1 MILMRQKI
9 GWYMLA
15 LLFLA
20 GAAFLF
26 PGGARAAGTSVTVT
40 PNASDATAA
49 VTVSD
54 AELNG
59 KEISVIC
66 YAPGIR
72 GSVNDITANRDLIV
86 YMNQYTVNGTAS
98 FSFRVKRQL
107 VSGEYTLVVSSEKG
121 QVTTP
126 FRFVTES
133 TKEPEVSAKPAEAS
147 PARPTATAAP
157 AGTVKK
163 TLAAPGGV
171 KAKSSAKKKITVTWK
186 KVKGAK
192 GYQIRTAKKK
202 KGKYSLNL
210 TVKGGSKQKAT
221 LKGLKSGKVY
231 YIRVNAYKLS
241 GKKKVAGKNSKV
253 VKVKVR

>member
-1 MILMRQKI
+1 MILMRQKM
-9 GWYMLA
+9 GWYMLT

-26 PGGARAAGTSVTVT
+26 PRGARAAGTSVTVT
-40 PNASDATAA
+40 PNAADGTAA

-72 GSVNDITANRDLIV
+72 GSVSDMTANRDLIV

-98 FSFRVKRQL
+98 FSFQVKKQL
-107 VSGEYTLVVSSEKG
+107 VPGEYTLVVSSEKG

-126 FRFVTES
+126 FRFLAEPA
-133 TKEPEVSAKPAEAS
+133 KEPAATAKPAESAPVRPS
-147 PARPTATAAP
+147 VTDTPAK
-157 AGTVKK
+157 TVKK
-163 TLAAPGGV
+163 SLSAPAGV

-202 KGKYSLNL
+202 KGKYSLKL

-221 LKGLKSGKVY
+221 LKGMKSGKVY
-231 YIRVNAYKLS
+231 YIKVNAYKLA